1 MFRYVMQ
8 APLSPTKIMKQ
19 FLPVHLTLL
28 ASALALAPAL
38 AQNAPTPP
46 APPINPGA
54 PADEPTEEDQ
64 FKTPEERRNYALGI
78 FLANQLRRQPTADK
92 ADLDQVEAGFKAGL
106 AGTTTSDFISGASLA
121 AMLKQDEL
129 KVDPE
134 QLMAAL
140 REIMAGGKPRLSET
154 GIRNEMQLVQ
164 QEVMQRRQEKTKLE
178 GEANLK
184 AAGEFLEKN
193 AKAEGVVTTPSG
205 LQYKKISD
213 GKGEKANPEEMVMVN
228 FVASIAEGKEFDK
241 TQPGK
246 PRSMPQTRPKGWQ
259 EAMQIMDIGSKYQF
273 WIPPALG
280 FGEMGKPPQIKPN
293 VVLVYE
299 VELVGTAPAP
309 PPRPQNPG
317 ASTPPV
323 AIPGGVPGVTP
334 VKRNPISATTPPVSI
349 DIPQKPAT
357 EKPATEKPKGAQK

>member
-1 MFRYVMQ
+1 MKHPHPVHYALLFSSL
-8 APLSPTKIMKQ
+8 AISPLS
-19 FLPVHLTLL
+19 
-28 ASALALAPAL
+28 
-38 AQNAPTPP
+38 AQSPPPPPP
-46 APPINPGA
+46 ANPA
-54 PADEPTEEDQ
+54 VPADEPTDEEQ
-64 FKTPEERRNYALGI
+64 FKTPEERRNYALGT

-106 AGTTTSDFISGASLA
+106 AGTTSSDFISGASLA

-164 QEVMQRRQEKTKLE
+164 QEVMQRRQEKNKIE

-184 AAGEFLEKN
+184 TAGEFLEKN

-213 GKGEKANPEEMVMVN
+213 GKGEKANLEDMVMVN
-228 FVASIAEGKEFDK
+228 FVASVAEGKEFDK

-246 PRSMPQTRPKGWQ
+246 PRSMPQSQPKGWQ

-309 PPRPQNPG
+309 PSRPQNPG

-323 AIPGGVPGVTP
+323 AIPGGVPGVPP

-357 EKPATEKPKGAQK
+357 EKPAAEKPKDAQK

>member
-1 MFRYVMQ
+1 MKHIHAPHYALLLTTLALSPIHAQAQAQ
-8 APLSPTKIMKQ
+8 AP
-19 FLPVHLTLL
+19 
-28 ASALALAPAL
+28 PA
-38 AQNAPTPP
+38 PP
-46 APPINPGA
+46 APPINPA
-54 PADEPTEEDQ
+54 IPADEPSDEDQ
-64 FKTPEERRNYALGI
+64 FKTPEERRNYALGT
-78 FLANQLRRQPTADK
+78 FLANQLRRQPNAGK

-140 REIMAGGKPRLSET
+140 REIMAGGKPRLSEN
-154 GIRNEMQLVQ
+154 GLRNEMQIVQ

-184 AAGEFLEKN
+184 IAEEFMQKN
-193 AKAEGVVTTPSG
+193 AQADGVVTTPSG

-213 GKGEKANPEEMVMVN
+213 GKGEKANPEDMVMVN
-228 FVASIAEGKEFDK
+228 FVASIAGDREFDK

-246 PRSMPQTRPKGWQ
+246 PRSMPQSQPKGWQ

-273 WIPPALG
+273 WIPPTLG

-309 PPRPQNPG
+309 PPPSRPQNPG

-323 AIPGGVPGVTP
+323 AIPGGVPGAPP

-357 EKPATEKPKGAQK
+357 EKPAAENPKDAKK